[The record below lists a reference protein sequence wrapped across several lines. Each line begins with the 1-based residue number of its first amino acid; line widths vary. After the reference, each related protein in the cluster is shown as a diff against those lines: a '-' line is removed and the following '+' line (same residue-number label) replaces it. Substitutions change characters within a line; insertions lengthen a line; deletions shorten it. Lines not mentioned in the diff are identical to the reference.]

1 MSENYTL
8 PIDSNWTIDDIVT
21 VSAFVDKVLQVYENG
36 VLKVTLLAQYD
47 KFRQVIPSKSE
58 QKQFDRNF
66 EQQTGFSIYRTIKL
80 AQATTKER
88 MQHRR

>member
-80 AQATTKER
+80 AQATTKDR
-88 MQHRR
+88 IKV

>member
-36 VLKVTLLAQYD
+36 VLKVTLLGQYD

-80 AQATTKER
+80 AQATTKDR
-88 MQHRR
+88 IKV

>member
-66 EQQTGFSIYRTIKL
+66 EQQTGFSIYRTMKW
-80 AQATTKER
+80 AKATTKDR
-88 MQHRR
+88 IKV

>member
-36 VLKVTLLAQYD
+36 VLKVTLLSQYD

-80 AQATTKER
+80 AQATTKDR
-88 MQHRR
+88 IKV

>member
-21 VSAFVDKVLQVYENG
+21 VSVFVDKVLKVYENG

-80 AQATTKER
+80 AQATTKDR
-88 MQHRR
+88 IKV

>member
-21 VSAFVDKVLQVYENG
+21 VSAFVDKMLQVYENG

-80 AQATTKER
+80 AQATTKDR
-88 MQHRR
+88 IKV

>member
-21 VSAFVDKVLQVYENG
+21 VSVFVDKVLQVYENG

-80 AQATTKER
+80 AQATTKDR
-88 MQHRR
+88 IKV

>member
-21 VSAFVDKVLQVYENG
+21 VSTFVDKVLQVYENG

-80 AQATTKER
+80 AQATTKDR
-88 MQHRR
+88 IKV

>member
-1 MSENYTL
+1 MSEIYTL

-80 AQATTKER
+80 AQATTKDR
-88 MQHRR
+88 IKV

>member
-36 VLKVTLLAQYD
+36 VLKVTLLAHYD

-80 AQATTKER
+80 AQATTKDR
-88 MQHRR
+88 IKV

>member
-36 VLKVTLLAQYD
+36 VLNVTLLAQYD

-80 AQATTKER
+80 AQATTKDR
-88 MQHRR
+88 IKV

>member
-66 EQQTGFSIYRTIKL
+66 EQQTGFSICGN
-80 AQATTKER
+80 ATALR
-88 MQHRR
+88 CP

>member
-8 PIDSNWTIDDIVT
+8 PIDSNWTIDNIVT
-21 VSAFVDKVLQVYENG
+21 VSTFVDKVLQVYENG

-80 AQATTKER
+80 AQATTKDR
-88 MQHRR
+88 IKV

>member
-80 AQATTKER
+80 AQAPTKDR
-88 MQHRR
+88 IKV